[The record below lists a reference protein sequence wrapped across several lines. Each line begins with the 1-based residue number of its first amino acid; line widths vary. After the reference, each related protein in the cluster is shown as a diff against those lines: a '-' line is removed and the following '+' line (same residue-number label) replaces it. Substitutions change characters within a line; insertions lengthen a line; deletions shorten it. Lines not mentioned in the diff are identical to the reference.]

1 MKLNPLRILESLG
14 QSIWLDY
21 LSRHAIKS
29 GQLQDLIENDG
40 LSGVTSNP
48 SIFEKAMTK
57 EADYEQDIRALARKH
72 MSPEDIYL
80 ALAVKDIQTAADLF
94 RPIYGR
100 TEGRDGFVSLEVSPH
115 LAHDTRGTITE
126 AKRLWAKVNR
136 PNLFIKVPATA
147 EGLPAIQ
154 QLIGEGINV
163 NITLLFGLP
172 RYRQVAEAYLAG
184 LEALAAKNKPLAQVS
199 SVASFFLS
207 RIDVLIDPMLEQ
219 TVKTQGPNSAIAA
232 ECRGEVAIACA
243 KVAAH
248 IHQSIFSGERFRI
261 LAGKGARPQRLLW
274 ASTSTK
280 NPAYPDLKYVE
291 PIVGPDTINTLPLQT
306 LNAYRDHGNPA
317 IRLQEGLAEAQSII
331 AKLGQLRIDLDKVT
345 GQLELEGESKFNEAY
360 DLLMRTLAKARERIL
375 ERQLVEQPLE

>member
-1 MKLNPLRILESLG
+1 
-14 QSIWLDY
+14 
-21 LSRHAIKS
+21 
-29 GQLQDLIENDG
+29 
-40 LSGVTSNP
+40 
-48 SIFEKAMTK
+48 
-57 EADYEQDIRALARKH
+57 
-72 MSPEDIYL
+72 
-80 ALAVKDIQTAADLF
+80 
-94 RPIYGR
+94 
-100 TEGRDGFVSLEVSPH
+100 
-115 LAHDTRGTITE
+115 
-126 AKRLWAKVNR
+126 
-136 PNLFIKVPATA
+136 
-147 EGLPAIQ
+147 
-154 QLIGEGINV
+154 
-163 NITLLFGLP
+163 
-172 RYRQVAEAYLAG
+172 
-184 LEALAAKNKPLAQVS
+184 
-199 SVASFFLS
+199 
-207 RIDVLIDPMLEQ
+207 MLEQ
-219 TVKTQGPNSAIAA
+219 TVKTQGPNAAIAA

-243 KVAAH
+243 KVAAN